1 MSLGTVIA
9 NHRKKQNITQES
21 LAQQL
26 GVTNQAVSK
35 WESEQCCPDVIL
47 LPRLADLFQISM
59 DELFE
64 RVPTV
69 PVQGPGLPWPEDDT
83 LHAVLYRGH
92 TLLTRESPA
101 RHLTFVLKGDAL
113 NVESAFSV
121 TCGDVHGNIDAGT
134 SVSCGNVE
142 GSIDAGTH
150 VSCGNVVGDIDAG
163 TDVNCGNVEGDID
176 AGANVSCGNVAGDVE
191 AGANI
196 QCSIVEGD
204 ASAGCMIDFGK

>member
-9 NHRKKQNITQES
+9 CHRKNRNITQES

-47 LPRLADLFQISM
+47 LPRLADIFQISM

-64 RVPTV
+64 RTTAPAQVS
-69 PVQGPGLPWPEDDT
+69 GLPWPEDNT

-92 TLLTRESPA
+92 TLLTHQSPA
-101 RHLTFVLKGDAL
+101 RDFTFTLKGEAL

-121 TCGDVHGNIDAGT
+121 CCGEVHGSIDAGT

-142 GSIDAGTH
+142 G
-150 VSCGNVVGDIDAG
+150 DIDAG
-163 TDVNCGNVEGDID
+163 TNVSCGNVEGDID
-176 AGANVSCGNVAGDVE
+176 AGGNVNCGNVAGDID

-196 QCSIVEGD
+196 KCGNVEGD
-204 ASAGCMIDFGK
+204 ASAGCFIDLGR